1 MSALPDQS
9 VLSIAAPT
17 PTPASTHRPV
27 LQVVSA
33 PEPARSLV
41 PYVMLLVVILMGAM
55 VGALFLNTSMAQTS
69 FEIQSKQLE
78 LQQMQ
83 RHEASL
89 RGEVE
94 TAASPGS
101 LQSAATEL
109 GMVPA
114 AEVGHLDL
122 ASKSV
127 LATPEQ

>member
-1 MSALPDQS
+1 MSALPDRS
-9 VLSIAAPT
+9 VLPIAT
-17 PTPASTHRPV
+17 PTLTSPSDHRPV

-41 PYVMLLVVILMGAM
+41 PYVMSLVAILVGAM

-69 FEIQSKQLE
+69 FEIQSKQIE
-78 LQQMQ
+78 LAQMQ

-94 TAASPGS
+94 TAASPGA
-101 LQSAATEL
+101 LQQSATEL

-114 AEVGHLDL
+114 EEVGHVDL

-127 LATPEQ
+127 LAEPEQ